1 MPNHRLIVRVS
12 SMNRGVNE
20 RRTKSTHQRVLSLL
34 LLLLAAGGCRTLP
47 PLPPVNLS
55 QPGWTVRQGQAI
67 WRPAGTSTELA
78 GEILV
83 ATRTNGAAFLQ
94 FSKSPFP
101 LVVAQQ
107 NSNEWQIE
115 FSTENKR
122 YSGRGNPPSRLIWLW
137 LGRMLLGEPA
147 PKKWSW
153 RVDNDGW
160 RLENRVTGE
169 AVEGYFAN
177 AQ

>member
-1 MPNHRLIVRVS
+1 
-12 SMNRGVNE
+12 MNRGVNE